1 MKPFVSIIVPTLNEE
16 KYIEN
21 CLKSISNQDYDG
33 KYEIIVSDG
42 GSKDKTVKIARKYAD
57 KVIIC
62 EKRGISYGRNR
73 GAKEAKGDIL
83 VFVDADTILLF
94 DTISKLVKPFRKK
107 KVVGS
112 TCPVLPLSPKAGD
125 FLLYWIA
132 NQFVSRSLKSS
143 KPQVFGICC
152 AYRKEAFE
160 RVNGFD
166 ERLKTLEDLD
176 LAERISKLGEIVL
189 VEDTFVLTS
198 PRRIKKWG
206 KTKAARKYLLGYLNY
221 LLTGKGFSAKEYR
234 PVR

>member
-1 MKPFVSIIVPTLNEE
+1 MKPFISIIVPTLNEE

-21 CLKSISNQDYDG
+21 CLKSIRNQDYDG

-57 KVIIC
+57 RVIVC
-62 EKRGISYGRNR
+62 ERRGIGIQRNR

-83 VFVDADTILLF
+83 IFVDADTILLF

-112 TCPVLPLSPKAGD
+112 TCPILPLSPKARD
-125 FLLYWIA
+125 YFLYWIA
-132 NQFVSRSLKSS
+132 NQFVKSS
-143 KPQVFGICC
+143 IKLNTPQVFGGCC

-160 RVNGFD
+160 KVNGFN
-166 ERLKTLEDLD
+166 ENLKTLEDLD

-206 KTKAARKYLLGYLNY
+206 RTQAARKYLLGYLNY
-221 LLTGKGFSAKEYR
+221 LLIGKGFSAKEYR
-234 PVR
+234 PIS